1 MDIKINSVSAINTL
15 SASYYDPFFTYKQYR
30 AGYEQGFNFTRI
42 QALSGTV
49 DSSINNYTSQYL
61 TSKKT
66 INDIFNVDSKNIKLK
81 TLTTRL
87 IFNTLDISSQP
98 RYLYIYKE
106 TTADNKRISTYAAL
120 LSSQI
125 AIKNN
130 TYFELEFLDERFLR
144 VKHNNGKR
152 DYFLTC
158 SDVSGTSLV
167 FINKESEDY
176 TYTSEGKDMFR
187 YLIDSDGYLQL
198 FKKTVEGNFIVTLE
212 SQKIVLIPIVA
223 GTSYRSSKNLI
234 KIDYNFKHV
243 EPKTESSW
251 VSYDPKR
258 QNDLIINELKSTFE
272 RADQYLLH
280 ANYNTALDGLELN
293 YLTLNNQRSEK
304 NYIKRGTNT
313 TNGSPYVPDVE
324 FREYTSLQTGN
335 NQEKGND
342 NIALT
347 YVWYDK
353 DIKVSPGTDTFFTT
367 PSSLYPYEKININ
380 DTKFINNGATA
391 GKTPRLSDKF
401 YNVRSSP
408 ISVDSGKYLCTWLSG
423 NLDSPGTWVDRYYY
437 PGAITRRQAMSSIP
451 AFDITFDSLVDKIVS
466 NNLGVLKSESFFDK
480 KSDMVLT
487 PNTLFKYSRIGEDD
501 IAEIVTSS
509 APIAS
514 GFDGYYDVKNNIQPY
529 SSNLLTYNGDK
540 YSKFIVSD
548 TINDKNSFTLS
559 FEANIDPQK
568 SYGYQLLGNL
578 TSKGFGVIN
587 DEQVTPFI
595 YVYQDNKLQCYNSLL
610 QLLYTTS
617 FDRDIK
623 DIIKYKGLDDF
634 LVICKDGY
642 VYKLNV
648 AGIKQKLEIINEIAL
663 YINYHIDES
672 GVYFL
677 LRNSRCIK
685 IDRETLAKTQ
695 LTTRRFTS
703 YDKYDP
709 DFVPKGLVVY
719 DDEVYL
725 LPADVINYIDPDTIY
740 YISNN
745 QQLIKHDIRLD
756 QITPFIESASG
767 DLKDIVVG
775 PDDSIA
781 LMHGKNKFSIFSKE
795 RTQLFTQTLSSPT
808 LSLSGV
814 GVDIVREFTR
824 SDSSAQFDYVITG
837 LDSKN
842 NIYLY
847 RRDSNIIINTGLTGR
862 YTDYTTNS
870 PNRYVATNYN
880 YYKQLPIE
888 NKLNFNLTLTN
899 YLSTEDIIYKDISFD
914 YTNIDRGYHT
924 FTYRFDSTQG
934 NITLFVDGEKYINE
948 TVSPGK
954 YGIQDIFSD
963 DFYVGSTG
971 FFNGVDLA
979 SYLKQ
984 PGYYFAKDLTIKNL
998 FIYDRPLTDEEVLA
1012 INIFGKDI
1020 DEIVLS
1026 IPAGQRNNIEEI
1038 ERYFKFSPIN
1048 SNSKKINIYIKN
1060 AGITNNDL
1068 KNNIKALILRD
1079 AASILPVGV
1088 GINDIQFLD
1097 FI

>member
-30 AGYEQGFNFTRI
+30 TGYEQGFNFTRI

-49 DSSINNYTSQYL
+49 DSTINNYTSQYL

-66 INDIFNVDSKNIKLK
+66 INDIFNVNSKAIKLK
-81 TLTTRL
+81 TLTTQL
-87 IFNTLDISSQP
+87 IFDTLDINSQP
-98 RYLYIYKE
+98 RYLYIYKQ
-106 TTADNKRISTYAAL
+106 TTADSKRVTTCAPL
-120 LSSQI
+120 LSGQI

-130 TYFELEFLDERFLR
+130 TYFELEFLDDRFLR

-152 DYFLTC
+152 DYFLAC
-158 SDVSGTSLV
+158 SDINGTKLV
-167 FINKESEDY
+167 FISKESEDY

-198 FKKTVEGNFIVTLE
+198 FKKTVQGNFILTLI
-212 SQKIVLIPIVA
+212 SDNIGLVPIQQ
-223 GTSYRSSKNLI
+223 GSTYRSSKNLI
-234 KIDYNFKHV
+234 KINYNFKYV
-243 EPKTESSW
+243 EPKTKSSW

-258 QNDLIINELKSTFE
+258 QNDLIINELKSTFD
-272 RADQYLLH
+272 RSDQFLLH
-280 ANYNTALDGLELN
+280 ANYNTAFNGIDLN

-324 FREYTSLQTGN
+324 FRDYTSLQTGN

-353 DIKVSPGTDTFFTT
+353 DIKVSPGSDTFFTT

-380 DTKFINNGATA
+380 DTKFINNGSTA
-391 GKTPRLSDKF
+391 GRTPRLSDKF
-401 YNVRSSP
+401 YNVRSAP

-423 NLDSPGTWVDRYYY
+423 SLDSPGTWVDRYYY
-437 PGAITRRQAMSSIP
+437 PDAITRRQAMSSIP
-451 AFDITFDSLVDKIVS
+451 AFDITFDNVIDRIVS
-466 NNLGVLKSESFFDK
+466 NNIGILKSESFFDK
-480 KSDMVLT
+480 KSDVVLM
-487 PNTLFKYSRIGEDD
+487 PNTLYKYSRIGVDD
-501 IAEIVTSS
+501 IGEIVNASV
-509 APIAS
+509 PIAS
-514 GFDGYYDVKNNIQPY
+514 GFNGYYDTKNNLQPY
-529 SSNLLTYNGDK
+529 SSNSITYDGERYN
-540 YSKFIVSD
+540 KFIVSD

-559 FEANIDPQK
+559 FEVNIDPRK

-595 YVYQDNKLQCYNSLL
+595 YVYQNNKLKCYNTFL
-610 QLLYTTS
+610 QLLYTTY
-617 FDRDIK
+617 FERDIK

-677 LRNSRCIK
+677 LKDSKCIK
-685 IDRETLAKTQ
+685 IDRETLSRTDLPTK
-695 LTTRRFTS
+695 RFTS
-703 YDKYDP
+703 YDKYNP
-709 DFVPKGLVVY
+709 NFIPKGIVVY
-719 DDEVYL
+719 NYEVYL

-756 QITPFIESASG
+756 KITPFIESDSG
-767 DLKDIVVG
+767 QLKDIVVG
-775 PDDSIA
+775 PEDSVA
-781 LMHGKNKFSIFSKE
+781 LIHGKNKFSIFSRE
-795 RTQLFTQTLSSPT
+795 REQLYTQSLSSST
-808 LSLSGV
+808 FSLTGV
-814 GVDIVREFTR
+814 GVDLVREYTR
-824 SDSSAQFDYVITG
+824 FSSAAQEDYIITG
-837 LDSKN
+837 LDAN
-842 NIYLY
+842 NTVYLY
-847 RRDSNIIINTGLTGR
+847 KIGSNIIVNTGLSGL
-862 YTDYTTNS
+862 YTEYTTNS
-870 PNRYVATNYN
+870 PNRYVATNFN

-934 NITLFVDGEKYINE
+934 NITLFVDGEKFINE
-948 TVSPGK
+948 TVPTGK

-963 DFYVGSTG
+963 DFYVGATG
-971 FFNGVDLA
+971 FFNGVDLG

-984 PGYYFAKDLTIKNL
+984 PGYYFAKDLTLKNL
-998 FIYDRPLTDEEVLA
+998 FIYDRPLSDEEVLA

-1060 AGITNNDL
+1060 AGINNEDL

-1079 AASILPVGV
+1079 AASMLPVGV